1 MRCLV
6 TGAAQ
11 GLGEGVAARL
21 LADGGTVAMLDR
33 AEHVHETAARLQAA
47 SRGGHAIAVVG
58 DVADPGWIDANVPR
72 IIDQLG
78 GLDLLVNN
86 AGIGGP
92 STTVAE
98 TAIEEL
104 RQVLDVNLVGTF
116 LMARA
121 CIPALIAAKGSIVNI
136 GSIFGQSGVAGGGG
150 YSASKGGVALLTH
163 SLALELAPHG
173 VRANTIAPGNMMTEM
188 HRDHLRAGAQAK
200 GISVDEEA
208 EHVRASVP
216 LGRHGTPAD
225 IAGAVAWLAS
235 EDASYVTGQTIAVN
249 GGALLT

>member
-6 TGAAQ
+6 TGAAR

-21 LADGGTVAMLDR
+21 IADGGTVALLDR
-33 AEHVHETAARLQAA
+33 HESVHDTAARLQAA
-47 SRGGHAIAVVG
+47 SPGGRAIAVVG
-58 DVADPGWIDANVPR
+58 DVADTGWIDANVPGVVE
-72 IIDQLG
+72 QLG

-92 STTVAE
+92 STPVAD
-98 TAIEEL
+98 TDIEEL
-104 RQVLDVNLVGTF
+104 RLVLDVNLVGTF

-121 CIPALIAAKGSIVNI
+121 CIPSLITAKGSIVNI

-173 VRANTIAPGNMMTEM
+173 VRVNTIAPGNMMTEM
-188 HRDHLRAGAQAK
+188 HLDHLRSSALANGV
-200 GISVDEEA
+200 SLDEET

-249 GGALLT
+249 GGALLS

>member
-6 TGAAQ
+6 TGAAR

-21 LADGGTVAMLDR
+21 IADGGTVALLDR
-33 AEHVHETAARLQAA
+33 DASVHDTAARLQEA
-47 SRGGHAIAVVG
+47 SPGGRTIAVVG
-58 DVADPGWIDANVPR
+58 DVADPDWIEANVPPL
-72 IIDQLG
+72 IEELG

-92 STTVAE
+92 STDVVQTRVQE
-98 TAIEEL
+98 FQDVI
-104 RQVLDVNLVGTF
+104 QVNLVGAF
-116 LMARA
+116 LMART
-121 CIPALIAAKGSIVNI
+121 CIPHLIALRGSIVNVS
-136 GSIFGQSGVAGGGG
+136 SIFGQQGVAGGAG
-150 YSASKGGVALLTH
+150 YSASKGAVTLLTH

-173 VRANTIAPGNMMTEM
+173 VRVNTIAPGNMLTEM
-188 HRDHLRAGAQAK
+188 HLVDLRIMATERGV
-200 GISVDEEA
+200 SLDDEIER
-208 EHVRASVP
+208 VRATVP

-249 GGALLT
+249 GGVLLT

>member
-21 LADGGTVAMLDR
+21 LADAGIVALLDR
-33 AEHVHETAARLQAA
+33 AEHVHETAARLQAT
-47 SRGGHAIAVVG
+47 SPGGRAIAVVG
-58 DVADPGWIDANVPR
+58 DVADTGWIDANVPG
-72 IIDQLG
+72 IIDELG

-86 AGIGGP
+86 AGVGGP
-92 STTVAE
+92 STTVAD
-98 TAIEEL
+98 TDIEEL

-136 GSIFGQSGVAGGGG
+136 GSIFGQSGVAGGAG

-188 HRDHLRAGAQAK
+188 HLDHLRNGALAK
-200 GISVDEEA
+200 GVSLDEETK
-208 EHVRASVP
+208 HVRASIP

-249 GGALLT
+249 GGVLLT

>member
-6 TGAAQ
+6 TGAAR

-21 LADGGTVAMLDR
+21 VADGGTVALLDR
-33 AEHVHETAARLQAA
+33 YKSVHDTAARLQAA
-47 SRGGHAIAVVG
+47 SPGGRAIAVVG
-58 DVADPGWIDANVPR
+58 DVADPHWIDANVPGVVE
-72 IIDQLG
+72 QLG

-92 STTVAE
+92 STSVAD

-104 RQVLDVNLVGTF
+104 RRVLDVNLVGTF

-121 CIPALIAAKGSIVNI
+121 CIPSLITAKGSIVNI

-163 SLALELAPHG
+163 SLALELAPDG
-173 VRANTIAPGNMMTEM
+173 VRVNTIAPGNMMTEM
-188 HRDHLRAGAQAK
+188 HLDHLRSSALANGV
-200 GISVDEEA
+200 SLDEET

-249 GGALLT
+249 GGALLS